1 MYIAMKSIRQI
12 FTVFMMSLVTTSA
25 ISTAWAQNKTAGTD
39 TVKADTAGKAQS
51 KVVKPIEASTPIPP
65 DTVLAKGLYGTTI
78 TAADVMAEFAK
89 LPPDG
94 RISAMAKPEN
104 VHQLANNLLVR
115 RMLAQELENEKL
127 DKDPLIQSGI
137 KIARDRIL
145 SDIKLQR
152 IDAENEPK
160 DDAVEKYARNLYQ
173 ANLAKY
179 AVPAQTR
186 ARHILIEKATPENL
200 QKTKDLLVK
209 IKAGESFEELAKAH
223 SEDKGSGARG
233 GDLGFFR
240 AGQMVK
246 PFEDAANALA
256 KSGDVSE
263 PVESPFGWHIIKLEE
278 RSPAL
283 TKPFEEVKQELMRE
297 AKIGLINDSRMRKVR
312 LLNQDMS
319 FEKDAIEAFS
329 KAANN

>member
-1 MYIAMKSIRQI
+1 MKSTRQI
-12 FTVFMMSLVTTSA
+12 FSVLMLSLVTTSA
-25 ISTAWAQNKTAGTD
+25 ISTAWAQNKTPVTA
-39 TVKADTAGKAQS
+39 TVKPGTASKPQS
-51 KVVKPIEASTPIPP
+51 KVVKPVESSTPIPP

-89 LPPDG
+89 MPPES
-94 RISAMAKPEN
+94 RINAMVKPEN

-115 RMLAQELENEKL
+115 RMLAKELENEKL
-127 DKDPLIQSGI
+127 DKDPVIQSGI

-179 AVPAQTR
+179 AVPSQTR
-186 ARHILIEKATPENL
+186 ARHILIEKSTPENL
-200 QKTKDLLVK
+200 QKIKEILTKV
-209 IKAGESFEELAKAH
+209 KAGESFEELAKTH
-223 SEDKGSGARG
+223 SDDKGSGARG

-246 PFEDAANALA
+246 PFEDATNALS
-256 KSGDVSE
+256 KPGDVSE
-263 PVESPFGWHIIKLEE
+263 PIESQFGWHIIKLEE
-278 RSPAL
+278 RRPAG
-283 TKPFEEVKQELMRE
+283 TKPFDEVKAELMRE
-297 AKIGLINDSRMRKVR
+297 AKIGLINEGRLQKVK
-312 LLNQDMS
+312 LLNKDMG

-329 KAANN
+329 KATTN